1 MPQGTNF
8 LYQSITYKK
17 FSVVKTHK
25 TAPSGPFFVTL
36 FCSVKRK
43 EEASMTHH
51 KMTPVLK
58 ICAAALVALGS
69 LAAQAA
75 PSDAAQTQVIT
86 QTDRLIVKYKDS
98 VDNSKG
104 AVPARAMSAARQA
117 VQARAGQQL
126 GATMRTLRATA
137 TGADVLQLSRT
148 MSLDEAR
155 ALAAELKARDPDVEY
170 AEPDRIMTPLFV
182 PNDPM
187 YTQQWH
193 YYEAKAGLN
202 LPAAWDKSTGAGIN
216 VAVIDTGYRPH
227 ADLSGQILPGYDFI
241 TSATMAADGTGRD
254 SDASDNGDSTIAGQ
268 CGGGMPAQDQASS
281 WHGTHVAGTIA
292 ARTNNGVGVAGVA
305 YGAKVVPVRVLGKC
319 GGYTSDIADAMVWAS
334 GGAVTG
340 APANANKARVLNL
353 SLGGSGACDTTTQNA
368 INSARSRGAVVVVAA
383 GNSNVNAANANP
395 ANCAGVIAVAAVGRT
410 GGKASYSNYG
420 TVVDVAAPG
429 GDSGAGILSTWNAGT
444 TTPAGD
450 NYGYMMG
457 TSMATPHVAGVA
469 ALMLAKNPNLTPDE
483 VEAKLKAT
491 ARAFPAACSGCG
503 AGIVD
508 AAAAVNAVTVTTT
521 TVQPPAQNEVESN
534 NYISTA
540 NAVSVPGTVVSGS
553 LSSTTD
559 TDYFVVQVPAGKTLT
574 ATLTQGSS
582 VLDYDLYAYN
592 AGGTQ
597 LAQSTN
603 GAGVSDALSVA
614 NTATTTQARY
624 IRVRYYTGGVGKY
637 TLKFTW

>member
-1 MPQGTNF
+1 
-8 LYQSITYKK
+8 
-17 FSVVKTHK
+17 
-25 TAPSGPFFVTL
+25 
-36 FCSVKRK
+36 
-43 EEASMTHH
+43 MTHH
-51 KMTPVLK
+51 KMFPVLK
-58 ICAAALVALGS
+58 ICAAALVAFGS
-69 LAAQAA
+69 LAAHAA
-75 PSDAAQTQVIT
+75 PSDAAQNKIIT
-86 QTDRLIVKYKDS
+86 QTDRLIVKYKDA

-104 AVPARAMSAARQA
+104 AAPARAMSAARQA
-117 VQARAGQQL
+117 LLARAGQQV
-126 GATMRTLRATA
+126 GATMRALRATA
-137 TGADVLQLSRT
+137 TGADVLQLSRS

-170 AEPDRIMTPLFV
+170 AEPDRIMVPLFT

-193 YYEAKAGLN
+193 YYDAKGGLN
-202 LPAAWDKSTGAGIN
+202 LPSAWDKSTGAGIN

-227 ADLSGQILPGYDFI
+227 ADLAGQILPGYDFI
-241 TSATMAADGTGRD
+241 TSAAIAGDGNGRD
-254 SDASDNGDSTIAGQ
+254 SDASDVGDNTTAGQ
-268 CGGGMPAQDQASS
+268 CGGGMPAQDDPSS

-292 ARTNNGVGVAGVA
+292 AKTNNGVGVAGVA
-305 YGAKVVPVRVLGKC
+305 FGAKIVPVRVLGKC

-334 GGAVTG
+334 GGTVTG
-340 APANANKARVLNL
+340 IPANPNKARVLNL
-353 SLGGSGACDTTTQNA
+353 SLGGSGTCDTTTQNA

-383 GNSNVNAANANP
+383 GNSNINAANSNP

-420 TVVDVAAPG
+420 ANVDVAAPG

-444 TTPAGD
+444 STPAGD

-508 AAAAVNAVTVTTT
+508 AAAAVNAVAT
-521 TVQPPAQNEVESN
+521 TVAVAPPTQNEVESN
-534 NYISTA
+534 NFISNA
-540 NAVSVPGTVVSGS
+540 NAVATSGTVVSGS

-559 TDYFVVQVPAGKTLT
+559 TDYFVVQVPSNKTLT
-574 ATLTQGSS
+574 ATLIQGSNA
-582 VLDYDLYAYN
+582 LDYDLYAYN
-592 AGGTQ
+592 ASGSQ
-597 LAQSTN
+597 LTLSTN
-603 GAGVSDALSVA
+603 GAGVNDAVSTG
-614 NTATTTQARY
+614 NTAATTQPRY
-624 IRVRYYTGGVGKY
+624 IRVRYHAGGAGKY
-637 TLKFTW
+637 SLKFTW